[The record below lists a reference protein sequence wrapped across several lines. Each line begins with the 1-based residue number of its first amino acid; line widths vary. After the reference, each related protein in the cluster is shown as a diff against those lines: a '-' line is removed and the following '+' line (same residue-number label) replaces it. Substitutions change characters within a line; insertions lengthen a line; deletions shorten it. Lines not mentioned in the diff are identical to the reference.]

1 VQQRH
6 AARAAHS
13 TCKAAIHCTSQQ
25 KNRIDLGNSACQALT
40 PAPCLQAHQYLEGKS
55 SSRLQ
60 LKGTSNQGYSL
71 ELLKYDA
78 QDRSE

>member
-1 VQQRH
+1 MSGSH
-6 AARAAHS
+6 
-13 TCKAAIHCTSQQ
+13 T
-25 KNRIDLGNSACQALT
+25 
-40 PAPCLQAHQYLEGKS
+40 APCLQAHQYLEGKS